1 MRDGSDVAII
11 ACGVMVS
18 KSLEA
23 AELLSEKGI
32 EATVVDMHT
41 IKPLDEE
48 LVKRLA
54 AECKLIVTVE
64 DHSVIG
70 GLGGAVAEYLSENI
84 PTRLRRVGVRDRFG
98 ESGQAEEMLEL
109 LNISTNDIINSVLE
123 IKGIEKSESEE
134 FSGLNLITIAT
145 IGFVIFTI
153 FIVRMRRT

>member
-1 MRDGSDVAII
+1 
-11 ACGVMVS
+11 MVS

-23 AELLSEKGI
+23 AELLSDKGI
-32 EATVVDMHT
+32 EAAVVDMHT

-54 AECKLIVTVE
+54 SECKFIVTVE

-84 PTRLRRVGVRDRFG
+84 PTRMRRVGVRDRFG

-109 LNISTNDIINSVLE
+109 LKISTNDIIKSVLE
-123 IKGIEKSESEE
+123 
-134 FSGLNLITIAT
+134 
-145 IGFVIFTI
+145 
-153 FIVRMRRT
+153 